1 MDVEN
6 DRLAGA
12 ILRIDLDAIVGN
24 YRAIERMV
32 APARM
37 AAVVKANAYGLGAE
51 RVAEAL
57 SHSGCR
63 DFCVAQIG
71 EAPAVIASVDP
82 KARVYIL
89 NGLPAGAEGH
99 CADIGAIPVLNS
111 LDQISRWNGHAKT
124 LGRRLRGVIQID
136 SGMGR
141 FGLSPDELARLAT
154 HDEQLSNIDVI
165 LVMSHLACAE
175 DSDAASNET
184 QRQRFEKRAAQ
195 FSGVPRS
202 LSNSAGTFLGT
213 AFHNDVVR
221 AGIALYGI
229 SPRAETNKSMMPV
242 VSLVANIVQVRTV
255 PAGDGLGYGLTA
267 SADHDRRVAAISVGY
282 ADGWP
287 RRLDNRGS
295 AYIAGQRV
303 SIVGRISMDSL
314 LLDCT
319 ALPESDVRPGT
330 PVELLGASQSVADV
344 ARDAD
349 TIPYEILTQFG
360 ARYARQYCGGVSLSG
375 RSGMQ

>member
-1 MDVEN
+1 MDVDH

-12 ILRIDLDAIVGN
+12 ILRIDLDAIAGN
-24 YRAIERMV
+24 YRAIERMA
-32 APARM
+32 APARV

-51 RVAEAL
+51 RVSETL
-57 SHSGCR
+57 SQADCR

-82 KARVYIL
+82 QAKVYIL
-89 NGLPAGAEGH
+89 NGLPAGAESC
-99 CADIGAIPVLNS
+99 CANIGAIPVLNS
-111 LDQISRWNGHAKT
+111 LGQVARWNDHAKT
-124 LGRRLRGVIQID
+124 LGGRLRGVIQID

-141 FGLSPDELARLAT
+141 FGLPPDELATLAN

-175 DSDAASNET
+175 DSNAASNET
-184 QRQRFEKRAAQ
+184 QRQRFEERAAQ
-195 FSGVPRS
+195 FPGVPRS
-202 LSNSAGTFLGT
+202 LSNSAGTFLGS

-229 SPRAETNKSMMPV
+229 SPRAETDKSIMPA
-242 VSLVANIVQVRTV
+242 VSLIADIIQVRTI

-267 SADHDRRVAAISVGY
+267 SADHDRRIAAISVGY

-287 RRLDNRGS
+287 RRLGNRGS

-303 SIVGRISMDSL
+303 PIVGRISMDSL

-319 ALPESDVRPGT
+319 AIPESDVRPGT

-344 ARDAD
+344 ADDAD
-349 TIPYEILTQFG
+349 TIPYEILTQLG
-360 ARYARQYCGGVSLSG
+360 ARYARQYWGGVG
-375 RSGMQ
+375 RSVRSDVQ